1 MKRITYDKTRFKPIM
16 VALDVYRALKSAKG
30 PLESF
35 TDVVRRLVRNA
46 AGRDI
51 DWSVVKPVQ
60 SSVRDFYGSDL
71 FA

>member
-1 MKRITYDKTRFKPIM
+1 ML
-16 VALDVYRALKSAKG
+16 ALDVYRALESAKG
-30 PLESF
+30 SLESF

-60 SSVRDFYGSDL
+60 SSVKDFYRSEL